1 LVLETDSDSSSEN
14 EVYFFDVDTGE
25 DEFIWIAEPQVLQ
38 PNLRYELEVCVDRSG
53 CYNFVFFDTYGDGLF
68 QGGLSLKW
76 DGVEVL
82 NIAPYESLMRL
93 ATLGRVALLCT
104 GMKCWDSVS

>member
-1 LVLETDSDSSSEN
+1 
-14 EVYFFDVDTGE
+14 
-25 DEFIWIAEPQVLQ
+25 
-38 PNLRYELEVCVDRSG
+38 VCVDRSG

-82 NIAPYESLMRL
+82 NIAPYEIGDTWQGGPTVYWYEM
-93 ATLGRVALLCT
+93 LGQC
-104 GMKCWDSVS
+104 